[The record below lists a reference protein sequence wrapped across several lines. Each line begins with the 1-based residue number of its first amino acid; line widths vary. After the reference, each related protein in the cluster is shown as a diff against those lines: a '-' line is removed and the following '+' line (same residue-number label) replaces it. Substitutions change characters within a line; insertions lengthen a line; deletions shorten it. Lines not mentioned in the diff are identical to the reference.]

1 MVGYTKNLEMKMIK
15 PVKQTKKTWHSV
27 LTPQSLIIVLLM
39 NLLLAACGS
48 TEAAIPAAATDNNRA
63 DSSSLTLNQTGGTIR
78 IYSSLPLTGSSKD
91 QSQTLVN
98 AMQMALDDF
107 GGADKTVGGFKIEYV
122 SLDDATAKAGQWDAD
137 QEKANANKAV
147 ADLDAMVYLGT
158 FNSGAAK
165 ESIPIL
171 NQAGMAMIS
180 PANTYP
186 GLTKAVDGV
195 TDTNEPKKYYPT
207 ATRNYFRVVS
217 SDDLQGPAM
226 VAYAATVTKASRFF
240 LINDGQTYGKGL
252 ADAINREAKRRGL
265 SVVGSATIQGRESNY
280 RDLARQVRTANPDFI
295 FFGGIAQQQPGKLLA
310 DIRAS
315 GVRAPFMGGDGINNP
330 AFVKEAGVA
339 GEGAFSS
346 IAGLPDNQLPA
357 KGQDFL
363 KRYRAKYGAPTNYTI
378 YGYEAMAVALN
389 AIKTSGKKD
398 RKAILDAIAKTKD
411 YDGLVGKWSFDANG
425 DTTLTDFAIYQISD
439 GLLSY
444 RQQSQPGK

>member
-1 MVGYTKNLEMKMIK
+1 MKNRN
-15 PVKQTKKTWHSV
+15 QTKKTWHSV
-27 LTPQSLIIVLLM
+27 LSAQSLILVVLA

-48 TEAAIPAAATDNNRA
+48 PEATIPAAATDIREESA
-63 DSSSLTLNQTGGTIR
+63 SLALNQAGGTIR

-98 AMQMALDDF
+98 AMQMALEDF
-107 GGADKTVGGFKIEYV
+107 GGADKTVGGFKIDYV
-122 SLDDATAKAGQWDAD
+122 SLDDATAKAGQWDAE
-137 QEKANANKAV
+137 QERTNANKAV
-147 ADLDAMVYLGT
+147 ADPDAMVYLGT

-171 NQAGMAMIS
+171 NQATMAMIS

-252 ADAINREAKRRGL
+252 ADAINREAKRRNL
-265 SVVGSATIQGRESNY
+265 NVVGSATIQGRESNY
-280 RDLARQVRTANPDFI
+280 RDLARQVRAANPDFI

-363 KRYRAKYGAPTNYTI
+363 KRYRARFGTPTNYTI

-389 AIKTSGKKD
+389 AIKSAAKKD
-398 RKAILDAIAKTKD
+398 RKAILDAVAKTKD

-425 DTTLTDFAIYQISD
+425 DTTLTDFAIYQIAD
-439 GLLSY
+439 GVLAY